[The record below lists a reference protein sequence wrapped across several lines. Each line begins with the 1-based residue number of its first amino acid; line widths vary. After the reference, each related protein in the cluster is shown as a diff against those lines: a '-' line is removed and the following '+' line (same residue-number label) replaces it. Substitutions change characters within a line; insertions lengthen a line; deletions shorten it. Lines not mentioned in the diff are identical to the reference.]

1 MTTTTM
7 KLKTTALLALALGT
21 TAVTASASD
30 WGFSIGFGRPAVTVI
45 KAPAPART
53 VREWVPDRIE
63 KHDERVL
70 AEPGH
75 YIKQIT
81 PAVTETRYD
90 RHGHATVVVLAPE
103 RCTEVWVPDRY
114 ETRCVE
120 VVIPGYYREVTVND
134 YDYNRYDRYDHNDRW
149 DRNDR
154 YDHRDQVEFHGGYRD
169 NDNRDGRD
177 FDNRRDDH
185 RVDPRAQFPA
195 HRDEKPVQAAVNVK
209 VAKK

>member
-7 KLKTTALLALALGT
+7 NLKTTALLALALGT
-21 TAVTASASD
+21 TAVTASAAD

-45 KAPAPART
+45 KAPPPVRT
-53 VREWVPDRIE
+53 IREWVPEQIE
-63 KHDERVL
+63 KREERVL
-70 AEPGH
+70 VEPGH
-75 YIKQIT
+75 YVKQIT

-90 RHGHATVVVLAPE
+90 RHGHATVIVVAPE

-114 ETRCVE
+114 ETRCVN

-134 YDYNRYDRYDHNDRW
+134 YDYNRYNRYDRYDRYDRW

-154 YDHRDQVEFHGGYRD
+154 VEFHGGYRD
-169 NDNRDGRD
+169 NDRRDGRD

-195 HRDEKPVQAAVNVK
+195 QRDEKPVQAAVGVT